1 MTIEQLSNKLFD
13 GTFTRSGFQEMLN
26 KHVYTI
32 EEITE
37 YMNDVNT
44 NKIFEQAE
52 FVKWVHLKRRVKK

>member
-1 MTIEQLSNKLFD
+1 MDLTQLSNKLFD

-26 KHVYTI
+26 KNVYTI

-52 FVKWVHLKRRVKK
+52 FTKWVHLKRRVKK

>member
-13 GTFTRSGFQEMLN
+13 GTYTRTGFQEMLN
-26 KHVYTI
+26 KNVYTI

>member
-1 MTIEQLSNKLFD
+1 MTIEQLRNRIFD
-13 GTFTRSGFQEMLN
+13 FSYNRESLLKVLTEN
-26 KHVYTI
+26 VYTI

-37 YMNDVNT
+37 YMKDVST

>member
-1 MTIEQLSNKLFD
+1 MNLTHLSNKLFD
-13 GTFTRSGFQEMLN
+13 GTFTRAGFQEMLN
-26 KHVYTI
+26 KNVYTI

-52 FVKWVHLKRRVKK
+52 FVKWVNLKRRVKK

>member
-1 MTIEQLSNKLFD
+1 MDLTKLSNQLFD
-13 GTFTRSGFQEMLN
+13 GTFTRQSFYDLISKN
-26 KHVYTI
+26 AFTI

-52 FVKWVHLKRRVKK
+52 FTKWVHLKRRVKK

>member
-1 MTIEQLSNKLFD
+1 MDIQDLTNKLFD
-13 GTFTRSGFQEMLN
+13 GTFTRQSFYGLISKN
-26 KHVYTI
+26 VYTL

>member
-1 MTIEQLSNKLFD
+1 MDLTRLSDFLFD
-13 GTFTRSGFQEMLN
+13 GTFTRSKFLETLSKN
-26 KHVYTI
+26 VYTI

>member
-1 MTIEQLSNKLFD
+1 MNLTDLSNKLFD
-13 GTFTRSGFQEMLN
+13 GTFTRSSFCELLS

-37 YMNDVNT
+37 YMNDVST

-52 FVKWVHLKRRVKK
+52 FTKWVHLKRRVKK

>member
-1 MTIEQLSNKLFD
+1 MDLTQLSNKLFD
-13 GTFTRSGFQEMLN
+13 GTFTRSGFQEMLS
-26 KHVYTI
+26 KHAYTI

>member
-1 MTIEQLSNKLFD
+1 MTIEQLSDKLFD

-26 KHVYTI
+26 KNVYTI

-44 NKIFEQAE
+44 NKIFEQSE

>member
-1 MTIEQLSNKLFD
+1 MNIQQLSNKLFD
-13 GTFTRSGFQEMLN
+13 GTFTRQSFYDLISKN
-26 KHVYTI
+26 AYTI

-52 FVKWVHLKRRVKK
+52 FVRWVHLKRRVKK

>member
-1 MTIEQLSNKLFD
+1 MDIQQLSNKLFD
-13 GTFTRSGFQEMLN
+13 GTFTRSKFLETLN

-44 NKIFEQAE
+44 NKIFEERE
-52 FVKWVHLKRRVKK
+52 FVKWVNLKRRVKK

>member
-1 MTIEQLSNKLFD
+1 MDIYQLSNKLFD
-13 GTFTRSGFQEMLN
+13 GTFTRQSFYELISKN
-26 KHVYTI
+26 VYTI